1 MKVSKEEA
9 INVISSVASSL
20 GYVIIPDLEVYD
32 LNDCSENLE
41 TDLETV
47 DTKKVDVILPKHKE
61 KIIKMFKKGKTVNEV
76 MESFSYT
83 KQQLAAIKAW
93 VTMGKY

>member
-1 MKVSKEEA
+1 
-9 INVISSVASSL
+9 
-20 GYVIIPDLEVYD
+20 
-32 LNDCSENLE
+32 
-41 TDLETV
+41 
-47 DTKKVDVILPKHKE
+47 
-61 KIIKMFKKGKTVNEV
+61 MFKKGKTVNEV

>member
-1 MKVSKEEA
+1 MYNNYSNYNKF
-9 INVISSVASSL
+9 IF
-20 GYVIIPDLEVYD
+20 Y
-32 LNDCSENLE
+32 
-41 TDLETV
+41 
-47 DTKKVDVILPKHKE
+47 KE
-61 KIIKMFKKGKTVNEV
+61 KMIKMFKKGKTVNEV

>member
-9 INVISSVASSL
+9 INVLNSVASSL

-41 TDLETV
+41 TV

-61 KIIKMFKKGKTVNEV
+61 KMIKMFKKGKTVNEV

>member
-41 TDLETV
+41 TV

-61 KIIKMFKKGKTVNEV
+61 KMIKMFKKGKTVNEV